1 MEISR
6 NVTLPDD
13 EIELSFLPASGPG
26 GQNVNKVATAV
37 QLRFDVAAS
46 SLPDFYKHRLN
57 ALSGRDHRVSQSGI
71 VLIKA
76 QRHRSREQNRADAL
90 ERLRELIRSV
100 AVSRKKR
107 RPTKPSRASQ
117 KQRVD
122 RKKRRGE
129 VKNLRKKIL

>member
-13 EIELSFLPASGPG
+13 EIDLSFIHASGPG

-37 QLRFDVAAS
+37 QLRFVPADS
-46 SLPDFYKHRLN
+46 SLPDFYKQRLH
-57 ALSGRDHRVSQSGI
+57 ALAGKDHRVTQSGV

-90 ERLRELIRSV
+90 QRLRELIRSA
-100 AVSRKKR
+100 AVTQKKR

-117 KQRVD
+117 KKRVD
-122 RKKRRGE
+122 RKKQRGE
-129 VKNLRKKIL
+129 VKSLRKKIM